1 MEAVAEA
8 ASTVLEEIHADL
20 RRIVAGLPAKA
31 LNWAPGPDTNSIAV
45 LVTHLLGA
53 EHYWLAAAAGRP
65 IARER
70 DAEFQAHADA
80 ATVLLAQIEAA
91 DRRNPDLIR
100 AITAETLASTV
111 TDHHGRQSNG
121 AWCLLHALEHAGQH
135 RGQSALTRQLWEQA
149 HGS

>member
-8 ASTVLEEIHADL
+8 AGATLEEIHADL
-20 RRIVAGLPAKA
+20 RRIVEDLPAEA

-70 DAEFQAHADA
+70 EREFQAHADA
-80 ATVLLAQIEAA
+80 ASTLLASIEAA
-91 DRRNPDLIR
+91 DRSNTDLLQDI
-100 AITAETLASTV
+100 APETLAAIIA
-111 TDHHGRQSNG
+111 DHHGRRRSG

>member
-1 MEAVAEA
+1 MEVVAEA
-8 ASTVLEEIHADL
+8 AGATLKEIHDDL
-20 RRIVAGLPAKA
+20 RRIVEGLPAEA

-70 DAEFQAHADA
+70 EAEFQAHADA
-80 ATVLLAQIEAA
+80 AATLLALIEAA
-91 DRRNPDLIR
+91 DRRNPELLH
-100 AITAETLASTV
+100 AITPETLAAIIA
-111 TDHHGRQSNG
+111 DHHGEQHNG

-149 HGS
+149 RSS